1 MASDHSNSTHRSR
14 GAQEIIQASGARN
27 RPGKFPDL
35 VSTESRMLPFIVS
48 NLPACAPQRT
58 RIQGRAPRPWTHPSI
73 PLGQGDRTLDEA
85 TVTPVGDAGV
95 AESDQGALSHSRE
108 RCGPVL
114 PETGQHTAHVAPA
127 VDTHSAWPAGC
138 GPPWRVRQ
146 GTAPSGGCHAGE
158 RIDGFLS
165 ALGEP
170 RAEHPPDQTLSAPSR
185 PPSLIDDWTDALGT
199 DQAGLQ
205 YKPRAPGLKRR
216 RIMTFSRAAGC
227 LHCKVEKLGADR
239 FPRLRLITFVYD
251 ELIAPTEERSP
262 RRA

>member
-146 GTAPSGGCHAGE
+146 GTAPSGGATRENASTASCRLWGNHE
-158 RIDGFLS
+158 RNI
-165 ALGEP
+165 
-170 RAEHPPDQTLSAPSR
+170 HQTRPSR
-185 PPSLIDDWTDALGT
+185 PPLVHHLSL
-199 DQAGLQ
+199 
-205 YKPRAPGLKRR
+205 
-216 RIMTFSRAAGC
+216 MTGPM
-227 LHCKVEKLGADR
+227 L
-239 FPRLRLITFVYD
+239 
-251 ELIAPTEERSP
+251 
-262 RRA
+262 